1 MEQDQPMRNRRL
13 DDAAAGGY
21 PVVNER
27 IIKSSGDGADGHHRH
42 HTRPSSSNRDR
53 MARSTSTSSESVAGY
68 QQYLKLRT
76 VAIGLL
82 DQAIHLLQNVVD
94 SDARLTTVSELVPG
108 STIGKHLR
116 HLHDH
121 FRILF
126 ESALSTEKNSVLNY
140 DSRERNV
147 PMESSHGVILQ
158 EFIKLKQ
165 HYLEDGRSELNRNSK
180 IFSPVFAESDDGDD
194 HHDQALHRIRQ
205 RGDGSESAGSCSMGS
220 FDHERKM
227 DLVAIT
233 PFQVCLKTTFN
244 RELWFACLHATH
256 HFALIRVIVTGE
268 LKLELPKE
276 FGVAPSTLE
285 RSKI

>member
-13 DDAAAGGY
+13 DDAVSGGY

-27 IIKSSGDGADGHHRH
+27 IASSGDGTHGHHHH
-42 HTRPSSSNRDR
+42 HTRPSSSNGNR
-53 MARSTSTSSESVAGY
+53 MARSTSSSESAAGY

-82 DQAIHLLQNVVD
+82 DQAIHLLQHVVD

-147 PMESSHGVILQ
+147 PMESSHGVVLQ

-165 HYLEDGRSELNRNSK
+165 QYLEDGRSELNRNSK
-180 IFSPVFAESDDGDD
+180 IFSHVFAESDDGDD
-194 HHDQALHRIRQ
+194 HHHDEALQHIGQ
-205 RGDGSESAGSCSMGS
+205 RGDISESAGSCSMGS

-268 LKLELPKE
+268 LKLDLPKE